1 MCLYR
6 AGYGYGGRRRWL
18 GGHVALLAVSVVLL
32 SGVSATAMWLG
43 GIVTGADLSLA
54 DAAASTFNT
63 VPAIAVFA
71 GLAVLVYGFAPR
83 VTVAATAS
91 AAIAAYVLQVVGP
104 MLEWPEVVVGLSP
117 FRHLE
122 AVPVDPFGLPAAL
135 VMVAI
140 GLVATVAGVA
150 AFERRDLVGA

>member
-1 MCLYR
+1 M
-6 AGYGYGGRRRWL
+6 
-18 GGHVALLAVSVVLL
+18 AVSVVLL
-32 SGVSATAMWLG
+32 SGVSATATWLG
-43 GIVTGADLSLA
+43 GTVTGADLSLA

-71 GLAVLVYGFAPR
+71 GLAVLVYGFSPR
-83 VTVAATAS
+83 VTVAVAAS

-104 MLEWPEVVVGLSP
+104 MLEWPEAVIGLSP

-122 AVPVDPFGLPAAL
+122 AVPVDPFGWTAAL

-140 GLVATVAGVA
+140 SLVAATAGVL